1 MCIWGYS
8 GPSVCLFCHGSQETK
23 QRLFFECSFSRRIW
37 RVLLADCEVVDPP
50 LEWNEVINW
59 FKAIK
64 SRNSLKIAILQALS
78 RGSSLSPLKAK
89 K

>member
-1 MCIWGYS
+1 
-8 GPSVCLFCHGSQETK
+8 
-23 QRLFFECSFSRRIW
+23 
-37 RVLLADCEVVDPP
+37 LADCEVVDPP